1 MIKVEFPCTNAFC
14 ENGLIKD
21 IYAKIHPNEE
31 SPLVTCNVCN
41 GTGIIEASAEDLVVA
56 LNLDDISIGLVGN
69 ERMEKLT
76 AHIRK
81 NRR

>member
-1 MIKVEFPCTNAFC
+1 MSRVINIMCDLC
-14 ENGLIKD
+14 EKEITKNQYHVDASVYGVD
-21 IYAKIHPNEE
+21 FHQ
-31 SPLVTCNVCN
+31 SCF
-41 GTGIIEASAEDLVVA
+41 IEASAKDLVVA

-76 AHIRK
+76 DYIKK

>member
-1 MIKVEFPCTNAFC
+1 MTRVINTMCDLC
-14 ENGLIKD
+14 EKEITKNQYHVDASVYGAD
-21 IYAKIHPNEE
+21 FHH
-31 SPLVTCNVCN
+31 SCF
-41 GTGIIEASAEDLVVA
+41 IEASAEDLVVA
-56 LNLDDISIGLVGN
+56 LNLDDISLGLVGN